1 MKDSRRY
8 YVVSVICVLVLSLL
22 PGVTAVALG
31 QDHDQ
36 PTIQKDSI
44 LVKLHTATTMR
55 NGERR
60 EAWGTSWVP
69 GIEFRVNGPITSGS
83 QLYVEFSLPTN
94 KHWLKIDCPT
104 NAVEAGKWWK
114 TGCGH
119 DYDLENNAF
128 EQKNVNVSGL
138 VDFAIHIRNELQGT
152 DATLFTGKIKVI
164 KEQPIPKN
172 PSYWEY
178 VADED
183 WRIPIGYIFYAPGQT
198 GGRMFHSIF
207 WYRGNPPDI
216 EAHLF
221 YQGKEIDKCSQPGN
235 GASEW
240 EPNKYQWGHSEC
252 QYTHI
257 WDNAP
262 DNGGFSIH
270 KNPGDYEIKVLIVN
284 HLARSIKFTVN
295 ADGSFNNGVASANK
309 LGHGVVIVPV
319 QVIGNQTA
327 NWDKL
332 AWKSGA
338 FYGNPLTGFT
348 AP

>member
-1 MKDSRRY
+1 MKDSIRS
-8 YVVSVICVLVLSLL
+8 YVISAICVLVLSSL
-22 PGVTAVALG
+22 PRVTTVAVA
-31 QDHDQ
+31 QDQ

-44 LVKLHTATTMR
+44 LVKLHTDTTMR
-55 NGERR
+55 NGQRHPE
-60 EAWGTSWVP
+60 WGTSWVP
-69 GIEFRVNGPITSGS
+69 GIEFRVNGPIASGS

-94 KHWLKIDCPT
+94 KNWLKIDCPT
-104 NAVEAGKWWK
+104 NAVEAGHSLKA
-114 TGCGH
+114 GCGH
-119 DYDLENNAF
+119 DYMLEDAAF

-138 VDFAIHIRNELQGT
+138 VDFTIHIRNELQGT
-152 DATLFTGKIKVI
+152 DATLFAGKVKVI

-198 GGRMFHSIF
+198 GGKMFHSIF

-221 YQGKEIDKCSQPGN
+221 YQGKEIDKCSVAGN
-235 GASEW
+235 GASDW
-240 EPNKYQWGHSEC
+240 QPNKYQWGHSEC
-252 QYTHI
+252 KYAHV
-257 WDNAP
+257 WAEAP
-262 DNGGFSIH
+262 GNDGFSI
-270 KNPGDYEIKVLIVN
+270 KKSPGDYEIKVLVVN

-295 ADGSFNNGVASANK
+295 ADGSFNNGIATANK
-309 LGHGVVIVPV
+309 LGHEVVIVPV
-319 QVIGNQTA
+319 QVIGTQTT
-327 NWDKL
+327 NWDRL